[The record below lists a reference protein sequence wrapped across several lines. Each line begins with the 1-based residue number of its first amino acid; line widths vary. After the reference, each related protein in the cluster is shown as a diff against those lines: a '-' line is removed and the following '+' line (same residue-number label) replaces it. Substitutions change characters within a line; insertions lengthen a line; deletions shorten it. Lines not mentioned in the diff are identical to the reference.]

1 MILNEIKG
9 TYDVIFSLGHNCLA
23 ADQLSRTLLR
33 KVGGVID
40 WVETPVL
47 AGVSNLLR
55 NRFAH
60 FMDFPNLSITGINHK
75 AECYIVR
82 DAAYHAFSHHDF
94 PLVENTPEQLVSYPK
109 LKEKL
114 QRRIPRFLETLM
126 DADKVLFI
134 RTEATIHETAELL
147 DVLNGMVKGTFN
159 LLVINHAPVHG
170 IIETPWPF
178 NNVCALQIPEVPD
191 MFHDN
196 DHLWRSIL
204 YGFSVS

>member
-60 FMDFPNLSITGINHK
+60 FMKFPNLSITGG
-75 AECYIVR
+75 
-82 DAAYHAFSHHDF
+82 
-94 PLVENTPEQLVSYPK
+94 
-109 LKEKL
+109 
-114 QRRIPRFLETLM
+114 
-126 DADKVLFI
+126 
-134 RTEATIHETAELL
+134 
-147 DVLNGMVKGTFN
+147 GMFY
-159 LLVINHAPVHG
+159 
-170 IIETPWPF
+170 
-178 NNVCALQIPEVPD
+178 C
-191 MFHDN
+191 
-196 DHLWRSIL
+196 
-204 YGFSVS
+204 